1 MNEVKQGT
9 RRWCGD
15 LRQTRSPDRNMRQRH
30 GVFAGMLQLRGWR
43 VTGSDKAAYPPMSD
57 LLRQLHIPIAQ
68 PFSEKNLEP
77 RPDLVIVG
85 NAISRGNPELEFVL
99 DQRIP
104 FRSLAQMIQEE
115 FLVGRESLVIA
126 GTHGK
131 TTTTSMLAWIYE
143 TAAKKNPAL
152 APSFLIGGIAE
163 NFGSSFALRPTR
175 PFILEGDEYD
185 TAFFDKGPKFL
196 HYFPDALILTHVE
209 FDHADIYADLES
221 VKTAFKRLVNLVPRR
236 GRIVAFD
243 GSTNVTECV
252 ARLFVRWNVTDLRKT
267 RIGASPIFPSMATRS
282 HWRIERNG
290 HSWLEVEMPMIG
302 EHNVLNATAA
312 AALAAGQNVPLEDIQ
327 KALQSFRSVKRRL
340 EVVAEINGITIIDDF
355 AHHPTAIRETLRAL
369 RLRYP
374 ESHLWAV
381 VEPRS
386 NTLRR
391 NVFEQE
397 LTDSLSIADQV
408 ILAAVY
414 QATNI
419 PADQILHPE
428 HIVQALQTRG
438 CSARQLPDVA
448 AILDHLS
455 AHLRSRRYCRHPFQ
469 WRLRWNLSKA
479 SPAFAEPSGKQRGFM
494 IPAITIFLC
503 YALAFPNR
511 RAARLSMDMDY
522 WRHNFSLS
530 LFHVDRCHRRS
541 HGWHSRPR
549 QWPGKC
555 PRRQAMHFYGKSCFQ
570 S

>member
-1 MNEVKQGT
+1 MNEIQQESRNRTGMQG
-9 RRWCGD
+9 RHVHLIGICGSAMAS
-15 LRQTRSPDRNMRQRH
+15 L
-30 GVFAGMLQLRGWR
+30 AGMLQLRGWR

-57 LLRQLHIPIAQ
+57 LLEQLHIPIAQ
-68 PFSEKNLEP
+68 PFSEKNLER

-85 NAISRGNPELEFVL
+85 NAISRGNPELEYVL

-104 FRSLAQMIQEE
+104 FRSLAQLIHEE
-115 FLVGRESLVIA
+115 FLVERESLVIA

-143 TAAKKNPAL
+143 TAASNNPAL

-209 FDHADIYADLES
+209 FDHADIYTDLES

-243 GSTNVTECV
+243 GSANVTECV
-252 ARLFVRWNVTDLRKT
+252 ARAFCPVERYGFAQDSHWRVADLS
-267 RIGASPIFPSMATRS
+267 IHGNLS

-290 HSWLEVEMPMIG
+290 QPWLQIEMPMIG

-312 AALAAGQNVPLEDIQ
+312 AALAAGQGVPAEDIQ
-327 KALQSFRSVKRRL
+327 RALQSFRSVKRRL
-340 EVVAEINGITIIDDF
+340 EVIAEINGVTLIDDF

-369 RLRYP
+369 RQRYP
-374 ESHLWAV
+374 DSRLWAV

-397 LTDSLSIADQV
+397 LTDSLSLADEV
-408 ILAAVY
+408 VLAAVY

-419 PADQILHPE
+419 PTDQILHPE
-428 HIVQALQTRG
+428 HIVKALQSRG
-438 CSARQLPDVA
+438 CPARQLPDVA
-448 AILDHLS
+448 AII
-455 AHLRSRRYCRHPFQ
+455 AHLAANLKSGDVVAILSNGGFEGIYQKLPEALRSGAGRTVTP
-469 WRLRWNLSKA
+469 
-479 SPAFAEPSGKQRGFM
+479 
-494 IPAITIFLC
+494 
-503 YALAFPNR
+503 
-511 RAARLSMDMDY
+511 
-522 WRHNFSLS
+522 
-530 LFHVDRCHRRS
+530 
-541 HGWHSRPR
+541 
-549 QWPGKC
+549 
-555 PRRQAMHFYGKSCFQ
+555 
-570 S
+570 